1 MKSSEIL
8 REAARMVERGESNFA
23 CHAISMVGGNC
34 REIEAFQ
41 LLRPTY
47 AERDLVN
54 HDEGEAYSSSNNLVL
69 DGDFWWWMHYGRNEY
84 RILGLCLAA
93 AIAESEGD

>member
-8 REAARMVERGESNFA
+8 RKAARMVERGESKFA
-23 CHAISMVGGNC
+23 CHAILAVGGDC
-34 REIEAFQ
+34 RKIEAFQ

-54 HDEGEAYSSSNNLVL
+54 HGEGEACSTSNALVL
-69 DGDFWWWMHYGRNEY
+69 DGDFWWWMRYERNEY